1 MEIVT
6 NRLMIKPCEEKL
18 LPVEME
24 IGPHIQHYLEEVE
37 IDSDLIGWGV
47 WLVFRKDDEQ
57 LIGDIGF
64 KGKPENGIVEVG
76 YGILNEAQGQGY
88 ATEAVEALIN
98 WAFKSG
104 KVKKVIAECLKT
116 NTASIKVLEKLSM
129 TKVEE
134 DDLMM
139 YWERHIF
146 H

>member
-6 NRLMIKPCEEKL
+6 NRLIIKPCEEEL
-18 LPVEME
+18 LPVEMDR
-24 IGPHIQHYLEEVE
+24 GPHVQHYLEEVE
-37 IDSDLIGWGV
+37 VDSDLKGWGV

-76 YGILNEAQGQGY
+76 YGILKEVQGKGY
-88 ATEAVEALIN
+88 AAEAVEALLN

-104 KVKKVIAECLKT
+104 EVQKVIAECLKT

-134 DDLMM
+134 DELMM